1 MSLLVRFNPYFSS
14 VYSPKP
20 IYKEEASENIQ
31 KIYNRISQVFQ
42 LSYLFVK
49 VWNYYREV
57 SIGWMSG
64 F

>member
-1 MSLLVRFNPYFSS
+1 MSLFVRFNLCFSS
-14 VYSPKP
+14 FYSPKT

-31 KIYNRISQVFQ
+31 KIYDRNSQVFR

-49 VWNYYREV
+49 VWNYYWEV
-57 SIGWMSG
+57 STEWTSA